1 MTFLINKTLLTL
13 HFVSNTIIDASQ
25 GATVR
30 GKSSMLVLLHNAYS
44 EEPEFD
50 YSATLKAE
58 FAKGADN
65 IWRFSRLTLL
75 TDSSAVS
82 TDGVSARQPV
92 KSWKRP
98 ETALPARR
106 IGQRVRFDVATF
118 ERIASSGAGTVGGSG
133 DRSER
138 NGQL

>member
-1 MTFLINKTLLTL
+1 MNFLINKTLRTR

-30 GKSSMLVLLHNAYS
+30 GKSSMLVLLHIAYS

-75 TDSSAVS
+75 TDSSAV
-82 TDGVSARQPV
+82 
-92 KSWKRP
+92 
-98 ETALPARR
+98 
-106 IGQRVRFDVATF
+106 
-118 ERIASSGAGTVGGSG
+118 
-133 DRSER
+133 RSEEHTSELQSLMR
-138 NGQL
+138 ISYAVLCLKKKTKTNT

>member
-82 TDGVSARQPV
+82 TDGVR
-92 KSWKRP
+92 
-98 ETALPARR
+98 ARR
-106 IGQRVRFDVATF
+106 SEERRVGK
-118 ERIASSGAGTVGGSG
+118 ECGSTCESRG
-133 DRSER
+133 SPDR
-138 NGQL
+138 

>member
-1 MTFLINKTLLTL
+1 MRISDWSSDVCSSDLDDLLVHVQELMTFLINKTLRTR

-75 TDSSAVS
+75 TDSHAVS
-82 TDGVSARQPV
+82 DRKSVVAGKSVSVRV
-92 KSWKRP
+92 K
-98 ETALPARR
+98 
-106 IGQRVRFDVATF
+106 
-118 ERIASSGAGTVGGSG
+118 
-133 DRSER
+133 
-138 NGQL
+138 